1 MGPNRLF
8 GRLVH
13 TDLGKNFKQGQG
25 IRCVRNILNITST
38 DLDLQ
43 ELDSTGLPSGQCLR
57 EAIPEKKSVFFFG
70 HCPKGGGSSKLVD
83 ALFFS

>member
-57 EAIPEKKSVFFFG
+57 EAIPEKNLFFYG
-70 HCPKGGGSSKLVD
+70 HSPKGGGV
-83 ALFFS
+83 FQTF